1 MTTALAILA
10 ALQSPAFAGGIGL
23 AVDDWPDEVEPPE
36 LSGCGEVTWPPGL
49 AGPGFEARIDAV
61 LTGEGA
67 LVDPVIDLPVPELR
81 PAIGA
86 ALSSCDV
93 QVARMDGRPVD
104 APITLVVEIDP
115 PPVSVLATV
124 RLRGSGVT
132 LPDFPLAI
140 GGQQVRTDDAGV
152 ATFRNLAPGDAPV
165 RPGDPRFR
173 LTSEPVVAVLSG
185 GPTATGPAEPV
196 SIEVW
201 VAEDAGWEVVGR
213 YSTETD
219 RPNTYTIPQEEIR
232 ITPGSLS
239 DPVRGVSTRPGVVR
253 TPFDSGWLLVRGGDP
268 GDTGLYLDG
277 VRIPLLYHLGGFTS
291 AVHPNMVEEVRFW
304 PGSTPA
310 RYGRQLAGAVD
321 VVPKELG
328 DEAQVVAGANVVFAH
343 AFVEIPTKGGGFA
356 ASFRRS
362 YLDGVL
368 GLVLDAERARIAPR
382 FWDVQARLTGK
393 RYSLNFIG
401 LSDAIDA
408 PTGTGTETVEILQR
422 AGQLQGRLD
431 IPIKNLEL
439 SIRPWISSWTRG
451 IDGASEPQETV
462 EFFPGARVELAPA
475 IPSTIRWRAG
485 FEGEYRTYAITQ
497 GTVARRK
504 PAQLV
509 DPYLDVRV
517 GGALQ
522 ADVGVRLETLFVPD
536 QLPRADVSPRAA
548 VRWQTTDWLTLQAE
562 AGRSHKPPD
571 AALLIGLPDGA
582 YLDLERSDHAGV
594 GFQVQ
599 TGVFALESN
608 AFTRRMSRLA
618 GFEEDDSVGGLFGR
632 ADGIENQVTLSWPDL
647 QVRGIYQYTRST
659 RWEDPG
665 GQLERNPTPWDQPH
679 RVQVVALGQL
689 PRDWALSGRIRYSS
703 GFPAPRRELT
713 AYDLLTNETTELGPD
728 IGRLEPFA
736 SLDVKLSH
744 RFLFRTWQIDAYL
757 DLENIGPRVF
767 EPIIT
772 GFDDTEPAYSKGLP
786 FLPVFGVDGVFWPGR
801 KRARSRSAPK

>member
-1 MTTALAILA
+1 VIGALAILA
-10 ALQSPAFAGGIGL
+10 VLHSPAAAGGITL
-23 AVDDWPDEVEPPE
+23 ADDDWPVEVEPPA
-36 LSGCGEVTWPPGL
+36 LLGCGEVVWPPGL
-49 AGPGFEARIDAV
+49 TGPGFEAQIDAV
-61 LTGEGA
+61 LTADGA
-67 LVDPVIDLPVPELR
+67 LVDPRIDLPVPALQ
-81 PAIGA
+81 PAIGT
-86 ALSSCDV
+86 ALSTCDV
-93 QVARMDGRPVD
+93 RVATVQGVPVD
-104 APITLVVEIDP
+104 APITLVVTVDP
-115 PPVSVLATV
+115 PPVSLRATV
-124 RLRGSGVT
+124 RLKGAGVT
-132 LPDFPLAI
+132 LPSFPLVI
-140 GGQQVRTDDAGV
+140 GGQQVKTDDDGV
-152 ATFRNLAPGDAPV
+152 AVFRNLAAGQAPI

-173 LTSEPVVAVLSG
+173 LTGDETVAI
-185 GPTATGPAEPV
+185 PAADPA
-196 SIEVW
+196 IEVW
-201 VAEDAGWEVVGR
+201 VAEDEGWEIVAR
-213 YSTETD
+213 YATETD
-219 RPNTYTIPQEEIR
+219 RPNTYSISQEEIR

-253 TPFDSGWLLVRGGDP
+253 TPFDSGWLIVRGGDP

-291 AVHPNMVEEVRFW
+291 AVHPEMVEEVRFY

-321 VVPKELG
+321 VVPRELG
-328 DEAQVVAGANVVFAH
+328 EEARVVAGANVVFAH

-356 ASFRRS
+356 AAFRRS

-393 RYSLNFIG
+393 NYSLNFIG

-408 PTGTGTETVEILQR
+408 PTGSGSNTVEILQQ

-431 IPIKNLEL
+431 IPLKNLEL
-439 SIRPWISSWTRG
+439 SIRPWVSSWTRG
-451 IDGASEPQETV
+451 IDGASDPQETV
-462 EFFPGARVELAPA
+462 EFFPGARVELAPKQA
-475 IPSTIRWRAG
+475 SAVRWRAG
-485 FEGEYRTYAITQ
+485 FEGEYRTFAITQ

-504 PAQLV
+504 PAQLI

-536 QLPRADVSPRAA
+536 QLARVDLSPRAA
-548 VRWQTTDWLTLQAE
+548 VRWETTDWLTVHAE
-562 AGRSHKPPD
+562 AGRSHRPPD

-582 YLDLERSDHAGV
+582 YLDLERADHAGA
-594 GFQVQ
+594 GFQLRA
-599 TGVFALESN
+599 GVMDLQSSVFM
-608 AFTRRMSRLA
+608 RRMSRLA

-632 ADGIENQVTLSWPDL
+632 AEGVENQLTLSWPGL

-679 RVQVVALGQL
+679 RAQIVALGQL

-703 GFPAPRRELT
+703 GFPAPRTNIT
-713 AYDLLTNETTELGPD
+713 AYDLLTNETTELGPAL
-728 IGRLEPFA
+728 GRLGPFA

-744 RFLFRTWQIDAYL
+744 RFLFRKWQIDAYL

-786 FLPVFGVDGVFWPGR
+786 FLPVFGIDGVFWPGR
-801 KRARSRSAPK
+801 KR